1 MSLLFKKKNT
11 QGFNA
16 KLMEL
21 PGQSMTGDDAN
32 KFNIDVQWCGVEY
45 LGNKGG
51 NKAGY
56 PCTAP
61 RVIVGNGDQAIQ
73 VSCIMI
79 I

>member
-32 KFNIDVQWCGVEY
+32 KFNIDVQWCGVKPADSN
-45 LGNKGG
+45 GN
-51 NKAGY
+51 N
-56 PCTAP
+56 TF
-61 RVIVGNGDQAIQ
+61 
-73 VSCIMI
+73 
-79 I
+79 